1 MIIIRSKNELIERVA
16 EDRENDIKITLIPT
30 MGNLHK
36 GHTSLIDTSDNIHSK
51 KIVSIFINPLQFN
64 NSRDFDSYPKSLED
78 DLNILGDKK
87 VDYIF
92 LPNHSEMI
100 DNIAQTDILPWGFD
114 NLLCGTFRGK
124 HFDGVQ
130 KIVRKLFEITNPDYA
145 IFGEKDFQQ
154 YLLIKY
160 IVQEY
165 FPQKNI
171 DIILSP
177 TVRMGNGLAF
187 SSRNTHLSKE
197 QVNTAALAFKSI
209 KETVTDYF
217 RETSLMNFDKLIPQ
231 SGGVTYQ
238 YVKMYRED
246 YLYDKHG
253 LKLPDNPK
261 RKTFRLFIA
270 LIIDSVRLIDN
281 YPVEGYDIS

>member
-16 EDRENDIKITLIPT
+16 IDRENDIKITLIPT

-36 GHTSLIDTSDNIHSK
+36 GHTSLIDTSNNVQSK
-51 KIVSIFINPLQFN
+51 KIVSIFINPLQFDD
-64 NSRDFDSYPKSLED
+64 SRDFDTYPKSLED

-87 VDYIF
+87 IDYVF
-92 LPNHSEMI
+92 VPDDSEMI
-100 DNIAQTDILPWGFD
+100 DNVSQTDILPWGFD

-165 FPQKNI
+165 FPHKNI
-171 DIILSP
+171 NIILSP
-177 TVRMGNGLAF
+177 TIRMDNGLAF
-187 SSRNTHLSKE
+187 SSRNTLLSEE
-197 QVNTAALAFKSI
+197 QIKTAVLAFKSI

-217 RETSLMNFDKLIPQ
+217 HETSLMNFDNLVPLP
-231 SGGVTYQ
+231 GEVTYQ

-253 LKLPDNPK
+253 LKLPDNVK

>member
-130 KIVRKLFEITNPDYA
+130 KIVRKLFEITNPDHA

-177 TVRMGNGLAF
+177 TVRMG
-187 SSRNTHLSKE
+187 
-197 QVNTAALAFKSI
+197 I
-209 KETVTDYF
+209 
-217 RETSLMNFDKLIPQ
+217 
-231 SGGVTYQ
+231 
-238 YVKMYRED
+238 
-246 YLYDKHG
+246 
-253 LKLPDNPK
+253 
-261 RKTFRLFIA
+261 
-270 LIIDSVRLIDN
+270 
-281 YPVEGYDIS
+281 

>member
-51 KIVSIFINPLQFN
+51 KIVSIFVNPLQFN

-130 KIVRKLFEITNPDYA
+130 KIVRKLFEITNPDHA

>member
-130 KIVRKLFEITNPDYA
+130 KIVRKLFEITNPDHA

-253 LKLPDNPK
+253 LKLPDNSK

>member
-16 EDRENDIKITLIPT
+16 IDRENDIKITLIPT

-36 GHTSLIDTSDNIHSK
+36 GHTSLIDTSDSVQSK
-51 KIVSIFINPLQFN
+51 KIVSIFINPLQFDD
-64 NSRDFDSYPKSLED
+64 SRDFNTYPKSLED

-87 VDYIF
+87 VDYVF
-92 LPNHSEMI
+92 VPDDSEMI
-100 DNIAQTDILPWGFD
+100 DNVAQTDILPWGFD

-165 FPQKNI
+165 FPHENI
-171 DIILSP
+171 NIILSP
-177 TVRMGNGLAF
+177 TVRMNNGLAF
-187 SSRNTHLSKE
+187 SSRNTLLSEE
-197 QVNTAALAFKSI
+197 QIKTAVLAFKSI

-217 RETSLMNFDKLIPQ
+217 HETSLMNFDNLIPLP
-231 SGGVTYQ
+231 GAVTYQ

-253 LKLPDNPK
+253 LKLPDNVK

-270 LIIDSVRLIDN
+270 LIIDSIRLIDN

>member
-130 KIVRKLFEITNPDYA
+130 KIVRKLFEITNPDHA

-253 LKLPDNPK
+253 LKSPDNPK
-261 RKTFRLFIA
+261 RKTFRLFIT

>member
-64 NSRDFDSYPKSLED
+64 NPRDFDSYPKSLED

-92 LPNHSEMI
+92 LPDHSEMI

-130 KIVRKLFEITNPDYA
+130 KIVRKLFEITNPDHA

-177 TVRMGNGLAF
+177 TVRMDNGLAF

>member
-130 KIVRKLFEITNPDYA
+130 KIVRKLFEITNPDHA

-197 QVNTAALAFKSI
+197 QINTAALAFKSI

-253 LKLPDNPK
+253 LKLPDNSK

>member
-130 KIVRKLFEITNPDYA
+130 KIVRKLFEITNPDHA

>member
-16 EDRENDIKITLIPT
+16 IDRENDIKITLIPT

-36 GHTSLIDTSDNIHSK
+36 GHTSLIDTSDNVQSK
-51 KIVSIFINPLQFN
+51 KIVSIFINPLQFDD
-64 NSRDFDSYPKSLED
+64 SRDFNTYPKSLED

-87 VDYIF
+87 VDYVF
-92 LPNHSEMI
+92 VPDESEMI
-100 DNIAQTDILPWGFD
+100 DNVDQTDILPWGFD

-165 FPQKNI
+165 FPHKNI
-171 DIILSP
+171 NIILSP
-177 TVRMGNGLAF
+177 TIRMDNGLAF
-187 SSRNTHLSKE
+187 SSRNTLLSEE
-197 QVNTAALAFKSI
+197 QIKTAVLAFKSI

-217 RETSLMNFDKLIPQ
+217 QETSLMNFDNLIPQ
-231 SGGVTYQ
+231 SGKVTYQ

-253 LKLPDNPK
+253 LKLPDNSK
-261 RKTFRLFIA
+261 CKTFRLFIA

>member
-92 LPNHSEMI
+92 LPDHSEMI

-130 KIVRKLFEITNPDYA
+130 KIVRKLFEITNPDHA

-177 TVRMGNGLAF
+177 TVRMDNGLAF

>member
-1 MIIIRSKNELIERVA
+1 MIIIRSINELIEKVA
-16 EDRENDIKITLIPT
+16 KDRENDSKITLIPT

-36 GHTSLIDTSDNIHSK
+36 GHISLIDKSDNIPSK
-51 KIVSIFINPLQFN
+51 KIVSIFINPLQFD
-64 NSRDFDSYPKSLED
+64 NSKDFDTYPKSLEED
-78 DLNILGDKK
+78 FNILGNKK
-87 VDYIF
+87 VDYVF
-92 LPNHSEMI
+92 VPDNSEMI
-100 DNIAQTDILPWGFD
+100 DDITQTDILPWGFN

-130 KIVRKLFEITNPDYA
+130 KIVRKLFEIINPDHA

-165 FPQKNI
+165 FPENNI
-171 DIILSP
+171 DIMLSP
-177 TVRMGNGLAF
+177 TVRMDNGLAF
-187 SSRNTHLSKE
+187 SSRNTLLSEE
-197 QVNTAALAFKSI
+197 QVNTAVLAFKSLR
-209 KETVTDYF
+209 ETVTNYF
-217 RETSLMNFDKLIPQ
+217 HETCLMNFDNLIPQ
-231 SGGVTYQ
+231 SGKVTYQ

-253 LKLPDNPK
+253 LKLPDNSK
-261 RKTFRLFIA
+261 CKTFRLFIA

>member
-16 EDRENDIKITLIPT
+16 IDRENDIKITLIPT

-36 GHTSLIDTSDNIHSK
+36 GHTSLIDTSDSVQSK
-51 KIVSIFINPLQFN
+51 KIVSIFINPLQFDD
-64 NSRDFDSYPKSLED
+64 SRDFDAYPKSLED

-87 VDYIF
+87 VDYVF
-92 LPNHSEMI
+92 VPDDSEMI
-100 DNIAQTDILPWGFD
+100 DNVAQTDILPWGFD

-165 FPQKNI
+165 FPHKNI
-171 DIILSP
+171 NIILSP
-177 TVRMGNGLAF
+177 TVRMDNGLAF
-187 SSRNTHLSKE
+187 SSRNTLLSEE
-197 QVNTAALAFKSI
+197 QIKTAVLAFKSI

-217 RETSLMNFDKLIPQ
+217 HETSLMNFDNLIPLP
-231 SGGVTYQ
+231 GGVTYQ

-253 LKLPDNPK
+253 LKLPDNVK

>member
-124 HFDGVQ
+124 HFDGVL
-130 KIVRKLFEITNPDYA
+130 KIVRKLFEITNPDHA